1 MSIELN
7 GASEDTPVI
16 DYTPDFID
24 EYMVIVNSPED
35 WETVHNYIIN
45 ENEIDGIPNRKINC
59 SNVQEFSLR
68 TAIYEMSAAE
78 AESLKRYSKIETVEL
93 NPDKYPQPQ
102 SIDSARFGNV
112 VAFNKP
118 LLPAAIDAESIAYKN
133 GVRSNWSMLFVNNP
147 SSEPFQGVGISTVDY
162 VERDIPYSMTGRHVD
177 AVTID
182 TGMGI
187 LHPEFISGDGTHR
200 VFDVILDGPY
210 KVDPDFFNADP
221 SNRLETVTIDSV
233 VIGTR
238 AKESVAR
245 DWWANTGT
253 SYRSAAYSSV
263 GTVSISSSYTRIQA
277 HSKNGTNAVTN
288 SHGTSCASQI
298 GGKSFG
304 LAYECNLWNI
314 RIALGGAGGVIGSDT
329 ALNACTIWHKA
340 KKIQS
345 TDPDPT
351 LVNNS
356 YGGFSSTGNNNGTS
370 YSHSYRGNSLT
381 YTGSGNGSVVPSNAG
396 ACRNHKYFTYNA
408 SGSSAAAGY
417 SGDGQY
423 TTTGSTTNT
432 AAENAIAAGC
442 IMVSSA
448 GNTNQKLS
456 DKNDVDFDNW
466 YSNSS
471 TYVNRVGGV
480 QQGFSGDHNTDKGC
494 IRVGAIDCAVEP
506 ADEKQGATK
515 YSIRKVCYSAN
526 GPMVDI
532 FAPAEKSMSA
542 AYASSEDYQRDD
554 DSNFYD
560 TWFNGTSS
568 AGPNVCSVI
577 ALYLQSNRGA
587 NQDNVRHWLYTD
599 GSKDGLMSDPYSGI
613 NDTGYW
619 SQSYNA
625 STDEASNI
633 NESYNFRGNGSLR
646 GAANRVLFNPY
657 ASDIIPSFS
666 HDDVDSTVVTDNIV
680 LHYDAAN
687 VESYSGVGTV
697 INNLGPNQSYKAY
710 IAGSNFSYSSN
721 PKAFVNNT
729 AGNNSNYTDGIYIDG
744 LNYVTGDADAFSN
757 MSIECWCNLKSGSSG
772 NTYDH
777 RIILSYDRSAVFR
790 FSIGF
795 DGASAAAGKPS
806 LQWMDNTDTIDN
818 WADTYSGDL
827 RDDEWHQVGVTFTT
841 SAVKYYVDGVNVD
854 THTGSWSPM
863 TNHAETE
870 TPRYG
875 WIGNG
880 SEAATPGT
888 SINPP
893 GLFYGSIANLKYYY
907 KTLSDAEM
915 QQNYNALK
923 HRFSSS
929 GISTSSVPFSISGSF
944 GGENIITSDLVLNLD
959 ANNYTSG
966 STWTDI
972 SGQSNNGTIN
982 GATYNSGDGGY
993 FIFDGTND
1001 YVSLPAG
1008 SDFAYGTGNFT
1019 VETWFNVTG
1028 TSPEAWGEILFSQLG
1043 SGHNYFLV
1051 VSSEFNPVQKKPGF
1065 IFGTGGSGTKTLSST
1080 TYTEGTWHHFVVTR
1094 NGTTV
1099 TLYLDNSSVG
1109 TVTCSQD
1116 FTNTT
1121 YVPTIGSSSGGSNL
1135 WFDGKIAQMRVYKG
1149 RGFSSSDVTQNY
1161 NAMKG
1166 RYSSSSLSILQT

>member
-35 WETVHNYIIN
+35 WEEVHNYIIN

-68 TAIYEMSAAE
+68 TAIYEMSVEE

-118 LLPAAIDAESIAYKN
+118 LLPAALDAESIAYKN

-162 VERDIPYSMTGRHVD
+162 VERDIPYSVTGRNVD

-263 GTVSISSSYTRIQA
+263 GTVSISSSYTRIHA
-277 HSKNGTNAVTN
+277 HSKNGTNAVLD

-356 YGGFSSTGNNNGTS
+356 YGGFSSTGNNNGTT
-370 YSHSYRGNSLT
+370 YSHYYRGQSKT
-381 YTGSGNGSVVPSNAG
+381 YTGTGSADVVPSDAG
-396 ACRNHKYFTYNA
+396 ACRNHKYFTYNV
-408 SGSSAAAGY
+408 SGSSGGAGY
-417 SGDGQY
+417 AGSGQY

-456 DKNDVDFDNW
+456 DKNDVDFGNW
-466 YSNSS
+466 YVVDGIY
-471 TYVNRVGGV
+471 TNRVGGV
-480 QQGFSGDHNTDKGC
+480 QQGFSGDHETDKGC

-542 AYASSEDYQRDD
+542 AYASSEDYQRND

-625 STDEASNI
+625 STDQASNI
-633 NESYNFRGNGSLR
+633 NESYNYRGNGNLR

-697 INNLGPNQSYKAY
+697 INNLGPNKSYKAY

-729 AGNNSNYTDGIYIDG
+729 AGGASNLTDGIYIDG
-744 LNYVTGDADAFSN
+744 LNYVTGSGDAFSN
-757 MSIECWCNLKSGSSG
+757 MTIECWCNSKSSSSG

-806 LQWMDNTDTIDN
+806 LQWMDNTNIIDN
-818 WADTYSGDL
+818 YADTYSGDL
-827 RDDEWHQVGVTFTT
+827 RDDQWHQVGVTFTT
-841 SAVKYYVDGVNVD
+841 SAIKYYVDGVNVD

-863 TNHAETE
+863 TNHAESE

-880 SEAATPGT
+880 SEASTPGT
-888 SINPP
+888 NINPP
-893 GLFYGSIANLKYYY
+893 GLFYGSIASLKYYY

-915 QQNYNALK
+915 KQNYDALK
-923 HRFSSS
+923 NRFSSS
-929 GISTSSVPFSISGSF
+929 PVPFSISGS
-944 GGENIITSDLVLNLD
+944 
-959 ANNYTSG
+959 
-966 STWTDI
+966 
-972 SGQSNNGTIN
+972 
-982 GATYNSGDGGY
+982 
-993 FIFDGTND
+993 
-1001 YVSLPAG
+1001 
-1008 SDFAYGTGNFT
+1008 
-1019 VETWFNVTG
+1019 
-1028 TSPEAWGEILFSQLG
+1028 
-1043 SGHNYFLV
+1043 
-1051 VSSEFNPVQKKPGF
+1051 
-1065 IFGTGGSGTKTLSST
+1065 
-1080 TYTEGTWHHFVVTR
+1080 
-1094 NGTTV
+1094 
-1099 TLYLDNSSVG
+1099 
-1109 TVTCSQD
+1109 
-1116 FTNTT
+1116 
-1121 YVPTIGSSSGGSNL
+1121 
-1135 WFDGKIAQMRVYKG
+1135 
-1149 RGFSSSDVTQNY
+1149 
-1161 NAMKG
+1161 
-1166 RYSSSSLSILQT
+1166 LSILQT